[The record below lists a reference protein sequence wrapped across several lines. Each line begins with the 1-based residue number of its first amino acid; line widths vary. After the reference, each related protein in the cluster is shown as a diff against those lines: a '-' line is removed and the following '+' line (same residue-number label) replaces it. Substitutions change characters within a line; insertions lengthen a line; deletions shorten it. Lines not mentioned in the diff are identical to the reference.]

1 MTQTNE
7 EVADVHAYTR
17 LDEEQKSEH
26 ASTTQSVPLPNQNA
40 EVAADDFDRQF
51 FQNNKKLKLT
61 KDQRRALKFAAKQGL
76 DIDQIEDI

>member
-26 ASTTQSVPLPNQNA
+26 TSTTQSVPLPNQNA